1 MKMNKARP
9 VKKFY
14 SLEETVDLLS
24 SNNVELEELLKNDDP
39 DPFTAVPET
48 DDSIVKT
55 SEGGEEDL
63 HVFSELADVI
73 CSEALPLVQGVN
85 EIFAYR
91 ENLIHVALQRCN
103 EI

>member
-1 MKMNKARP
+1 MKK
-9 VKKFY
+9 VY

-55 SEGGEEDL
+55 SEGAKKI
-63 HVFSELADVI
+63 SM
-73 CSEALPLVQGVN
+73 CSVN
-85 EIFAYR
+85 WKMQMLY
-91 ENLIHVALQRCN
+91 VAKHYHSYKV
-103 EI
+103 